1 MKKTFEDICE
11 INDEIFECF
20 QEYFPDTPK
29 SEFATK
35 YPLTFQL
42 FMDFEISTTFIKSG
56 IFESTESDNIFAV
69 KILMRSLIEHYLR
82 FKYVFLNWAKDKSEE
97 AAERYFIFS
106 HESDQLNNFKAR
118 ITEIQLFNPKFKF
131 EKWNEMLTKYS
142 RKEIE
147 DEANKYN
154 YKNIIRFLIKTMKRD
169 EKKEFPFLNNIIIE
183 YSHLSAY
190 VHGGIH
196 GHNEIRKFAQ
206 DENLRNNELI
216 RLSSLAAQMQTAIK
230 MFTLICLIQT
240 DRERF
245 SEAYHKISKLNLK
258 FVQ

>member
-1 MKKTFEDICE
+1 MKKTLEDIWE

-29 SEFATK
+29 SQFARK
-35 YPLTFQL
+35 YPITFQL
-42 FMDFEISTTFIKSG
+42 FLDFEISTTFIKSG
-56 IFESTESDNIFAV
+56 IFESAESDNIFAV

-82 FKYVFLNWAKDKSEE
+82 FKYVFFNWARDKSEE

-106 HESDQLNNFKAR
+106 HESDQLSNFKAR
-118 ITEIQLFNPKFKF
+118 IVEIQLSNPHFKF

-142 RKEIE
+142 RKEVE

-154 YKNIIRFLIKTMKRD
+154 YKNIIRFLIKTMKQD
-169 EKKEFPFLNNIIIE
+169 EKKEFPFLNRVIIE

-196 GHNEIRKFAQ
+196 GHNEIRKFTQ
-206 DENLRNNELI
+206 DEPARSNELI
-216 RLSSLAAQMQTAIK
+216 RLSSLAAQMQTAVK
-230 MFTLICLIQT
+230 LFTLICFIQT
-240 DRERF
+240 DKELF
-245 SEAYHKISKLNLK
+245 SAVYQKMSKLNLK

>member
-1 MKKTFEDICE
+1 MKKTLDDILE

-29 SEFATK
+29 SQFATK
-35 YPLTFQL
+35 YPITFQL
-42 FMDFEISTTFIKSG
+42 FIDFEISTTFIKSG
-56 IFESTESDNIFAV
+56 IFESAESDNIFVV

-82 FKYVFLNWAKDKSEE
+82 FKYVFFNWAKDKSEE

-106 HESDQLNNFKAR
+106 HESDQLSNFKAR
-118 ITEIQLFNPKFKF
+118 VAEIQLSNPNFKF

-154 YKNIIRFLIKTMKRD
+154 YKNIIRFLIKTMKRN
-169 EKKEFPFLNNIIIE
+169 EKKEFPFLNSIVIE

-196 GHNEIRKFAQ
+196 GHNEIRKFAE
-206 DENLRNNELI
+206 DEDSRNKELI
-216 RLSSLAAQMQTAIK
+216 RLSSLAAQMQTSIK
-230 MFTLICLIQT
+230 MFMLICLIQT
-240 DRERF
+240 DKERF
-245 SEAYHKISKLNLK
+245 SKVYQKMSKLNLK
-258 FVQ
+258 FV